1 MKRALLA
8 LLPALGYAGL
18 IFWLSS
24 QSNPLPFLPQGFL
37 SQDKLLHALEYAVL
51 AGLLFAG
58 LRLAG
63 LRTGLAIVVA
73 VLAAS
78 VYGASDELHQSFVPN
93 RTADV
98 LDWVADTLGALAG
111 ALGGAFA
118 AALALRRPGGAG

>member
-1 MKRALLA
+1 VKRAPLA
-8 LLPALGYAGL
+8 LLPALAYAGL

-24 QSNPLPFLPQGFL
+24 QPNPLPFLPQGLL

-51 AGLLFAG
+51 GGLLFAG

-63 LRTGLAIVVA
+63 LRTGLAIAVA

-78 VYGASDELHQSFVPN
+78 AYGASDELHQSFVPN

-111 ALGGAFA
+111 ALAGAFA
-118 AALALRRPGGAG
+118 VALALRRPGRAG